1 VCFENIVIKLPVEI
15 VCHACALIMKWA
27 ALSKKEL
34 QDLLC
39 NGAKLLLKAA
49 NARITLPTP
58 QDDGGSWEADA
69 VDGL

>member
-1 VCFENIVIKLPVEI
+1 
-15 VCHACALIMKWA
+15 MKWA